1 MSRFSKLEEENL
13 SEIRMPQKNRK
24 TMFGVQGGSIDLIN
38 KIMKEGL
45 TQADDVE
52 DPKTA
57 AT

>member
-1 MSRFSKLEEENL
+1 
-13 SEIRMPQKNRK
+13 MPQKNRK